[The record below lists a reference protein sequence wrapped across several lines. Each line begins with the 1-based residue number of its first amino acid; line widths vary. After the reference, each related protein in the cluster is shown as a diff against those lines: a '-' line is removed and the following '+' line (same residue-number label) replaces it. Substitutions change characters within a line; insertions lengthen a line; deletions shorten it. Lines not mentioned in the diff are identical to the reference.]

1 MDLVMPV
8 MNGLEAT
15 RQVRQSPEL
24 KEVIVIACSASAFAF
39 NRQESL
45 EAGCND
51 FLTKPVQAEDLF
63 AMVGRYLNIQ
73 WVYEPTPRGSDQG
86 QAVVESL
93 VAPPPEE
100 LTVLL
105 DLVKKGKVIAIRQ
118 EAARLEQVRRG
129 LSTVCGRSAADDEE
143 FQPERT
149 LSVAHPLS
157 ARRRKMNTATLNQ
170 GTILIVDDTPTN
182 LAILVDYLAER
193 GFDISV
199 AMDGL
204 SAIEQISDTQS

>member
-1 MDLVMPV
+1 VVDDQWENRLLLVNLLTPLGFQVSEAADGQEGIAKAREGRPDLVLMDLVMPV

-15 RQVRQSPEL
+15 QQVRQSPEL
-24 KEVIVIACSASAFAF
+24 KDVIVIACSASAFAF

-63 AMVGRYLNIQ
+63 EKVARYLNIQ
-73 WVYEPTPRGSDQG
+73 WVYEPAPQGSDPG
-86 QAVVESL
+86 QAFAESL

-118 EAARLEQVRRG
+118 EAARLEQLGEAYRPFVAEVRRMTKSFNLKE
-129 LSTVCGRSAADDEE
+129 LS
-143 FQPERT
+143 QW
-149 LSVAHPLS
+149 L
-157 ARRRKMNTATLNQ
+157 
-170 GTILIVDDTPTN
+170 TP
-182 LAILVDYLAER
+182 YLHVGAK
-193 GFDISV
+193 
-199 AMDGL
+199 
-204 SAIEQISDTQS
+204 